1 MKRHG
6 TLDLQPRSQL
16 RKLTVCKNILYFIHT
31 QIFIVKHYRSRL
43 WLDEQ
48 CILTAVRFQSLNWN
62 VKKNLGLYEV
72 KTSYHGKR
80 LNDFYSLIAMHQ
92 KTHFFAALNRWFFLF
107 FFLFF
112 VFVFCFF
119 LMYRNSWIRIIRA
132 HFPWDNLFPRRQ
144 VRL

>member
-48 CILTAVRFQSLNWN
+48 CILAAVLFQSLNWN
-62 VKKNLGLYEV
+62 VKKSRFVWSKNFIPWE
-72 KTSYHGKR
+72 
-80 LNDFYSLIAMHQ
+80 
-92 KTHFFAALNRWFFLF
+92 ALERFLF
-107 FFLFF
+107 AYCDASKNSLFRCAQSLVFFVFFLFF

-119 LMYRNSWIRIIRA
+119 LMYRNSCIRIIRA